1 VGTHPILGLLAEG
14 IYVGGGVILLIVIIL
29 LLWVLFFRR

>member
-1 VGTHPILGLLAEG
+1 MTSTLATLLAEG
-14 IYVGGGVILLIVIIL
+14 IYIGGGVILLIVVIL